1 MGFYSRHILPH
12 VVHLACSTRSAMR
25 QREEI
30 VPRAH
35 GRVLE
40 IGFGSGLNLPFYD
53 AARVSKVWGLDPA
66 AEMHAK
72 ATDAVAAA
80 PFEVELVEAPADSIP
95 LEDASVDTVLSTYT
109 LCTIPDTAAALAEVR
124 RVLKPGGEL
133 LFCEHG
139 LAPDRWMQRQQDF
152 LNPLWRRVGGGCNL
166 NRRIPDLLEAG
177 GFRLREL
184 DARYIPGW
192 GPAAFNYRGSAVPG

>member
-1 MGFYSRHILPH
+1 MGFYDRHILPH
-12 VVHLACSTRSAMR
+12 VVHLACSSRPAMR
-25 QREEI
+25 QRSEI

-53 AARVSKVWGLDPA
+53 AGRVDEVLGLDPS

-72 ATDAVAAA
+72 AADAVGAA
-80 PFEVELVEAPADSIP
+80 PFAVELIEAPADRIP

-109 LCTIPDTAAALAEVR
+109 FCTIPDTAAALAEVR

-139 LAPDRWMQRQQDF
+139 RAPGRWAQRQQDF
-152 LNPLWRRVGGGCNL
+152 LNPLWRRLGGGCNL
-166 NRRIPDLLEAG
+166 NRRIPELLEAG
-177 GFRLREL
+177 GFRVGEL

-192 GPAAFNYRGSAVPG
+192 GPAAFNYRGSAAPR

>member
-1 MGFYSRHILPH
+1 MGFYDQHILPH
-12 VVHLACSTRSAMR
+12 LVHLACGSRTAMR

-53 AARVSKVWGLDPA
+53 PARVSIVHGLDPA

-72 ATDAVAAA
+72 ATGAVAAA
-80 PFEVELVEAPADSIP
+80 PFAVELLEASADGIP

-109 LCTIPDTAAALAEVR
+109 FCTIPDTGAALAEVR

-139 LAPDRWMQRQQDF
+139 RAPDRWVQRQQDI

-166 NRRIPDLLEAG
+166 NRRIPELLEAG
-177 GFRLREL
+177 GFRVRDL
-184 DARYIPGW
+184 DARYLPGW
-192 GPAAFNYRGSAVPG
+192 GLASFNYLGRAAPR